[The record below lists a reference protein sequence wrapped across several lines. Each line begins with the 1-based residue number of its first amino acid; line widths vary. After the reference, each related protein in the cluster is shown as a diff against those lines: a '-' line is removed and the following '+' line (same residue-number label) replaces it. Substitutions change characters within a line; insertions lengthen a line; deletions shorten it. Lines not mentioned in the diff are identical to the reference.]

1 MKDQSNKVIFANEI
15 VDLLQSSGIEN
26 IKLVGSISEN
36 KSDEYSDID
45 IELKDNKRSP
55 VENITIALNILSE
68 KYDVLFSDWAKS
80 LLPEK
85 YVLSVFLKQENIFSH
100 IDLSCYQDINFPDV
114 TRDQLPQDKVYH
126 IFKLW
131 ICNAKQEIR
140 KSHERN
146 LIDSLYSKF
155 FELNDSTPNSKK
167 FEKVL
172 DWLHKNS
179 DNEYLLNEFDKVM
192 DKINVST

>member
-1 MKDQSNKVIFANEI
+1 MKHQSNKVIFANSI
-15 VDLLQSSGIEN
+15 VNLLQSSDIEN

-45 IELKDNKRSP
+45 IELKDHKRSP
-55 VENITIALNILSE
+55 VENINIALNFLSE
-68 KYDVLFSDWAKS
+68 KYNVLFSDWAKS

-85 YVLSVFLKQENIFSH
+85 YVLSVFLKQKNIFSY

-114 TRDQLPQDKVYH
+114 ARDRLPQDKVYH

-140 KSHERN
+140 QRHDRN

-155 FELNDSTPNSKK
+155 YDINDSTPNSKK
-167 FEKVL
+167 FEKIL

-179 DNEYLLNEFDKVM
+179 DNEYLLNEFDKIIE
-192 DKINVST
+192 KINVNT